1 MQEAV
6 DVYLEA
12 VSKLPSHYAPQSL
25 YNMLGTCTTTTT
37 TTTVGVCFTGLFF
50 RRSCQVRLVL
60 YASSKEES
68 LVIAGATLVG
78 WLVDV

>member
-12 VSKLPSHYAPQSL
+12 VRKLPSHYAPQSL

-37 TTTVGVCFTGLFF
+37 VGVCFTVLFF
-50 RRSCQVRLVL
+50 RR
-60 YASSKEES
+60 
-68 LVIAGATLVG
+68 
-78 WLVDV
+78 